1 MVIKTDPLDR
11 LILSNKKKYEKK
23 KKKVKL
29 KMRDFNEN
37 YSDLIAK
44 RTLSTEMFS
53 CELWTQQISSKSKGR
68 KLKLSGVLVNN
79 ELNCDMLS
87 LCKNT
92 D

>member
-1 MVIKTDPLDR
+1 MVIKPDPLDR

-53 CELWTQQISSKSKGR
+53 CEL
-68 KLKLSGVLVNN
+68 
-79 ELNCDMLS
+79 
-87 LCKNT
+87 
-92 D
+92 